1 MYHWVKDNL
10 NFDQLIWEFG
20 DDDNPDWVHI
30 SYVSEEDNRRRCLK
44 AYKSKDDFLVSK
56 NEGIFIR
63 NYRLKNIKKK
73 LFK

>member
-1 MYHWVKDNL
+1 MYRL
-10 NFDQLIWEFG
+10 RYGLI
-20 DDDNPDWVHI
+20 I
-30 SYVSEEDNRRRCLK
+30 SLAASLKLAWKNKNINIFINCLLGFLK